1 MSKNTI
7 LRAMTQD
14 GSARVHVIRSTDIVN
29 KAIQYH
35 KPSPTATA
43 ALGRVLT
50 VTSMMGCML
59 GEETDSITVSFEGD
73 GPAGRII
80 AVSDWIGN
88 VRGYIQNPAADLP
101 LKQNGKL
108 DVGGLVGDG
117 VINVVKDLGGEIPE
131 SGSVALTSGE
141 IAEDIT
147 TYYAESEQ
155 VPTLC
160 ALGVLVDTDHSCRA
174 AGGIL
179 VQLLPFADEQTVD
192 LLERNAADLAHLSSM
207 IDKGMDNK
215 AIMDVALRD
224 IPYDIS
230 TSWRWTTSA
239 TAPRPRWMPSWRPWA
254 ESRSWICWPSRWPRA
269 SPRSWRSSAASAIP
283 AIGTPR
289 RSWRGWTTPRSE
301 YTKSN
306 RDTEIYTVSRFP
318 YLSRKESLWLK

>member
-1 MSKNTI
+1 M
-7 LRAMTQD
+7 
-14 GSARVHVIRSTDIVN
+14 
-29 KAIQYH
+29 
-35 KPSPTATA
+35 
-43 ALGRVLT
+43 
-50 VTSMMGCML
+50 
-59 GEETDSITVSFEGD
+59 SFEGD

-88 VRGYIQNPAADLP
+88 VRGYIQNPTADLP

-224 IPYDIS
+224 IPYDIFDELEVDYKCNCS
-230 TSWRWTTSA
+230 KAKMDAVMASLGRKQV
-239 TAPRPRWMPSWRPWA
+239 MDLLA
-254 ESRSWICWPSRWPRA
+254 EQVAEGKP
-269 SPRSWRSSAASAIP
+269 
-283 AIGTPR
+283 
-289 RSWRGWTTPRSE
+289 E
-301 YTKSN
+301 
-306 RDTEIYTVSRFP
+306 E
-318 YLSRKESLWLK
+318 L

>member
-29 KAIQYH
+29 KAIEYH

-73 GPAGRII
+73 GPAGRIL

-141 IAEDIT
+141 IAESYPMQIHHVYAIKRVET
-147 TYYAESEQ
+147 T
-155 VPTLC
+155 
-160 ALGVLVDTDHSCRA
+160 
-174 AGGIL
+174 
-179 VQLLPFADEQTVD
+179 
-192 LLERNAADLAHLSSM
+192 
-207 IDKGMDNK
+207 K
-215 AIMDVALRD
+215 A
-224 IPYDIS
+224 
-230 TSWRWTTSA
+230 
-239 TAPRPRWMPSWRPWA
+239 
-254 ESRSWICWPSRWPRA
+254 
-269 SPRSWRSSAASAIP
+269 
-283 AIGTPR
+283 
-289 RSWRGWTTPRSE
+289 
-301 YTKSN
+301 
-306 RDTEIYTVSRFP
+306 
-318 YLSRKESLWLK
+318 